1 METLTSRQRVLNAIE
16 HKPVDR
22 MPIDL
27 GVHFSTGI
35 SAYAYYNLRKYLGM
49 SIDNIEMIDC
59 VQGLARVDDDVID
72 RFHIDTCLLNPSWFN
87 THKWNPRGDYSFK
100 VPTTFQPE
108 RLADGGFRLEFK
120 GEKLYYPSGGFFFDG
135 GWPDFYD
142 LGEEEYYDLFAKR
155 AQYLY
160 ETTDKFTML
169 MGFKAYFEG
178 IEFAC
183 DMLLEPDEVKQS
195 NEKVL
200 MDQIRKFDIVNKKM
214 GKYINAIEVNSDL
227 GTQNSTLCSPA
238 SYEECCYPYLKRF
251 CEYVHRNSDIKIF
264 MHSCGA
270 ISTMLPFIID
280 AGVDVINPVQISA
293 QGMDPKFL
301 KEKYGSKICF
311 WGGGCDTQRVLNMG
325 STEDVKRN
333 VKELTDIFKSNSG
346 FVFNQVHNIMGDIKP
361 ENIVAM
367 LDAAYEN
374 SWYK

>member
-1 METLTSRQRVLNAIE
+1 METLTSRQRVMNAIE

-35 SAYAYYNLRKYLGM
+35 SAYAYYNLREYLGM
-49 SIDNIEMIDC
+49 STDHIEMIDC

-72 RFHIDTCLLNPSWFN
+72 RFHIDTCLLNPRWQS
-87 THKWNPRGDYSFK
+87 TYKWNPREKYSFL
-100 VPTTFQPE
+100 VPTTFQPKPQ
-108 RLADGGFRLEFK
+108 ANGGFTVEYK
-120 GEKLYYPSGGFFFDG
+120 GEKLYCPKGGFFFDG
-135 GWPDFYD
+135 AWPDFYD

-155 AQYLY
+155 ARHLY
-160 ETTDKFTML
+160 ETTDKFTMM
-169 MGFKAYFEG
+169 MGFKGYFEG

-183 DMLLEPDEVKQS
+183 DMLLEPDEVKER
-195 NEKVL
+195 NEKEL
-200 MDQIRKFDIVNKKM
+200 KEQIRKFDIVNKKM

-251 CEYVHRNSDIKIF
+251 CEYVHNNSNIKIF

-280 AGVDVINPVQISA
+280 AGVDVINPVQISS

-301 KEKYGSKICF
+301 KEKFGSKICF
-311 WGGGCDTQRVLNMG
+311 WGGGCDTQNILNLG

-333 VKELTDIFKSNSG
+333 VKELTEIFKPDTG

-374 SWYK
+374 SWYE